1 MRDRFDL
8 EEALMVLA
16 QTSEDLDLITER
28 LLESDTGSTT
38 DAIANVLTG
47 LSALHTYRFEKTF
60 DIFEEMLM
68 NGHFKQADKYV
79 VRGLPEH
86 ELEGDKDE

>member
-16 QTSEDLDLITER
+16 QTSEDLDLITDR
-28 LLESDTGSTT
+28 LIESDTGSTT
-38 DAIANVLTG
+38 DAIANVLIG

>member
-16 QTSEDLDLITER
+16 QTSEDLDLITDR
-28 LLESDTGSTT
+28 LIESDTGSTT

-68 NGHFKQADKYV
+68 NGHFKQVDKYI

>member
-16 QTSEDLDLITER
+16 QTSEDLDLITDR
-28 LLESDTGSTT
+28 LIESDTGSTT
-38 DAIANVLTG
+38 DAIANVLIG
-47 LSALHTYRFEKTF
+47 LSALHTYRFEKVY

-68 NGHFKQADKYV
+68 NGQFKQVGKYV
-79 VRGLPEH
+79 VKGLPEH

>member
-8 EEALMVLA
+8 EESLMVLA
-16 QTSEDLDLITER
+16 QTSEDLDLITDR
-28 LLESDTGSTT
+28 LIESDTGSTT

-47 LSALHTYRFEKTF
+47 LSSLHTCRFEKAF

-68 NGHFKQADKYV
+68 NNQFKQAGKYV
-79 VRGLPEH
+79 VKGLPEH
-86 ELEGDKDE
+86 EPQGDKDE

>member
-8 EEALMVLA
+8 EEALMVIG
-16 QTSEDLDLITER
+16 QTSEDLDLITDR
-28 LLESDTGSTT
+28 LIESDTSTT

-68 NGHFKQADKYV
+68 NGQFKQAGKYV
-79 VRGLPEH
+79 VKGLPEH
-86 ELEGDKDE
+86 ELEEDKDE

>member
-1 MRDRFDL
+1 MKDRFDL
-8 EEALMVLA
+8 EEALSVLG

-47 LSALHTYRFEKTF
+47 LSSLHTCRFEKAF

-68 NGHFKQADKYV
+68 NDQFKQVDKYV
-79 VRGLPEH
+79 VKGLPEH